1 MVQFYSTAPY
11 GMGVSLNT
19 PPTLYL
25 PRHFFPFLYPKHIHS
40 FSGNTSN
47 ATAGAFVTCRVQ
59 ARLETEGFTEL
70 IQLCNE
76 MPLLL
81 AFQGQTHFEGGSTA
95 EVHLSRMVQSSRV
108 LPDFLLSL
116 GNQHTLIS

>member
-81 AFQGQTHFEGGSTA
+81 AFQGQTHFEGGSTT
-95 EVHLSRMVQSSRV
+95 EVHLSRMVKAPESCQ
-108 LPDFLLSL
+108 
-116 GNQHTLIS
+116 ISY